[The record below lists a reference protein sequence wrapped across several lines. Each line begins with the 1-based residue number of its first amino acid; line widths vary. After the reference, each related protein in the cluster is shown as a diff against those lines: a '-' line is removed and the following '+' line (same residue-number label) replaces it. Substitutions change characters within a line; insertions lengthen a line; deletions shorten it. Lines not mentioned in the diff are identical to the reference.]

1 MKTINEVAEK
11 WGVTVDQVRQLKDA
25 MCEVW
30 GMVGC
35 DYMSACGGEVEA
47 YEMFDSE
54 AEMIAEATVDASRL
68 NYYTR
73 GDVSWVY
80 TCPSEAACCRLPSMS
95 GTAHSCKP
103 REVVV

>member
-1 MKTINEVAEK
+1 MATIQEVAEK
-11 WGVTVDQVRQLKDA
+11 FDVTPDQVKQLKDA

-73 GDVSWVY
+73 ADMSWVY
-80 TCPSEAACCRLPSMS
+80 NLPQRGRLMQFDI
-95 GTAHSCKP
+95 T
-103 REVVV
+103 

>member
-11 WGVTVDQVRQLKDA
+11 WGVTVDQVKQLKDA

-35 DYMSACGGEVEA
+35 DYMDACGGEVEA

-80 TCPSEAACCRLPSMS
+80 NMPQRGRVLPFAIDVWNCPF
-95 GTAHSCKP
+95 
-103 REVVV
+103 V

>member
-1 MKTINEVAEK
+1 MKTLEEVADK
-11 WGVTVDQVRQLKDA
+11 WMVRPDQVRMMKDA

-35 DYMSACGGEVEA
+35 DYMAACGGEVEA

-73 GDVSWVY
+73 GDMSWVY
-80 TCPSEAACCRLPSMS
+80 NLPQQGRLMQFAIDAWNCPF
-95 GTAHSCKP
+95 
-103 REVVV
+103 V

>member
-1 MKTINEVAEK
+1 VKTIKEVADK
-11 WGVTVDQVRQLKDA
+11 WMVRPDQVRMMKDA

-73 GDVSWVY
+73 ADMSWVY
-80 TCPSEAACCRLPSMS
+80 NLPQRGRLMQFAIDAWNCPF
-95 GTAHSCKP
+95 
-103 REVVV
+103 V